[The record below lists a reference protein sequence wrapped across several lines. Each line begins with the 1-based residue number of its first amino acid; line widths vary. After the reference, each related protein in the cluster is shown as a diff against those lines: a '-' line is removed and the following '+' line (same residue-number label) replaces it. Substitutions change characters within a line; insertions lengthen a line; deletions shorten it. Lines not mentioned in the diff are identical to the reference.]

1 MPDERVRL
9 VIELTPDSDAGRAVK
24 SVIDKLNADSIKG
37 LKDQEE
43 QVGKLATAHQK
54 AAETARS
61 SWVDNMALIGQAA
74 ERLEQRFASL
84 QMRSAQAIGGIF
96 QVGAENTRYKIL
108 LDTLLGQ
115 GMGETAFTW
124 AKEYAKQGPV
134 QISEAVQAMSF
145 MAPLVQQGT
154 MTYQDMIS
162 RWIPMATGLGLA
174 NPPALGG
181 PAGAAQAISQFLSG
195 AGYESIRE
203 RKVNVAQLLEAG
215 AVSGPGGGI
224 SMKSPEEIAKG
235 MEALATV
242 LKPYQGLL
250 GKFAE
255 MPETAV
261 SNLEDVIRELKSTL
275 AVSVAP
281 MAAGWAERAGGAVN
295 WMNETLLKSPVLGRV
310 VSDVLGTGWAV
321 GALGQTLAG
330 GAGVYSDAAAIASLW
345 RSRVTPGGVT
355 GGIGG
360 VAGAAVGA
368 AVGKGDWTQISW
380 PLQGDAVRV
389 FVVNQPAGGG
399 GGGGGGGGTT
409 IIPGVLPGGQPQAGS
424 GAAEAE
430 SAAANAARAT
440 GRASRGASRPGARP
454 GLRSPRG
461 QRDYQFAPPVGT
473 PMPTYIPPMDS
484 PMTEWFMEEVVDP
497 MFEWLREQLNAL
509 TGRGGGMQQAA
520 FHPGPGNWGGPPGT
534 LMPLWPGSG
543 GWLGPGSLEAKK
555 FLWDLEIVQEQV
567 PRLEGGGRG
576 GMGTGSNLF
585 GWGGGPSKGWAPIGT
600 EIGAQWERAA
610 ADLGQRLRDRADNLD
625 PHDPMGTHWPSAGKT
640 GPEGLAN
647 EALSDALRRLSGL
660 LPSHKEAAP
669 TGATAKFLAAA
680 QAAQEQENLGKQ
692 EALAAMSFQLQPMGA
707 PVWAGANMMTP
718 GFQAAR
724 MGYSPMEQ
732 ERMGMTT
739 VERVGAVNV
748 NFYGPV
754 NDPQAVQQA
763 VSNALQE
770 AGMGS
775 SYPLA
780 GGGGQV
786 RSSVQGLSGHTTL
799 QRVHGAWSV
808 QYHAQ

>member
-203 RKVNVAQLLEAG
+203 RKVNVAQLIEAG
-215 AVSGPGGGI
+215 AISGPGGGI
-224 SMKSPEEIAKG
+224 SMKTPEEIAKG

-424 GAAEAE
+424 GAAGAEAE

-497 MFEWLREQLNAL
+497 AFEWLREQLNAL
-509 TGRGGGMQQAA
+509 TGRGGGTQQAS
-520 FHPGPGNWGGPPGT
+520 F
-534 LMPLWPGSG
+534 
-543 GWLGPGSLEAKK
+543 
-555 FLWDLEIVQEQV
+555 
-567 PRLEGGGRG
+567 GGGG
-576 GMGTGSNLF
+576 ALDEGLF
-585 GWGGGPSKGWAPIGT
+585 GWGGVGGSARWQRAGFLPGAGGIGFT
-600 EIGAQWERAA
+600 
-610 ADLGQRLRDRADNLD
+610 
-625 PHDPMGTHWPSAGKT
+625 
-640 GPEGLAN
+640 
-647 EALSDALRRLSGL
+647 
-660 LPSHKEAAP
+660 HKEAAP

-680 QAAQEQENLGKQ
+680 QAAQQQEDLGKQ
-692 EALAAMSFQLQPMGA
+692 GTLAAMSFQLQPMGA
-707 PVWAGANMMTP
+707 PVWAGASMMTP
-718 GFQAAR
+718 AFQAAR
-724 MGYSPMEQ
+724 MGYSPMDQ
-732 ERMGMTT
+732 ERMGVTT
-739 VERVGAVNV
+739 VERVRAVNV

-775 SYPLA
+775 SYPLS

-786 RSSVQGLSGHTTL
+786 RTSVQGLSGHTTL